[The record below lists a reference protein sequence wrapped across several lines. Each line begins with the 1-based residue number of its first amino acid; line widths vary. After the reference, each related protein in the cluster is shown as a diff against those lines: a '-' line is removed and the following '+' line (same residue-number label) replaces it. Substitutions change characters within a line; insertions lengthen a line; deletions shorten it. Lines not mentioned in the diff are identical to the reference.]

1 MTPIIILSAYFAVLP
16 HFESGS
22 GVMLDY
28 APYHPVII
36 KAKVLTVEPHYA
48 THDTRLRLLAQSYW
62 NGSGPDTVRL
72 ALGWICDGRLVT
84 EIEGRILHV
93 PKVGDEAVFWIV
105 PQVRDWSS
113 VPARLSSDGEI
124 WQVVGD
130 SLPSLGCS
138 WQKGR
143 QMVQDAV
150 RASDPH
156 SQLQSA
162 SNAIMGSAAGRPLR
176 CDGLE
181 QNEGCLEMRVERW
194 VKGARSDSVIT
205 VITPER
211 IMKRLYTRGLYFLAE
226 PDSMGRFRP
235 ADSVAP
241 HCPVVGESQYLA
253 GFRIERSEPLDLLVP
268 VIGEQ
273 SELFPSK

>member
-1 MTPIIILSAYFAVLP
+1 MTPIIILSAYLGVLS
-16 HFESGS
+16 HYESGP

-28 APYHPVII
+28 APYHPVIVE
-36 KAKVLTVEPHYA
+36 AKVLAVEPHYP

-62 NGSGPDTVRL
+62 HGSGPDTVRL
-72 ALGWICDGRLVT
+72 ALDWVCDDSLVT

-105 PQVRDWSS
+105 PQVRAKDA
-113 VPARLSSDGEI
+113 VPARLSTDGEI

-162 SNAIMGSAAGRPLR
+162 SNAIMGCATGHPLR

-205 VITPER
+205 VVTPAR
-211 IMKRLYTRGLYFLAE
+211 IMKRWYTRGFYFLSE
-226 PDSMGRFRP
+226 PDSLGRFRP

-253 GFRIERSEPLDLLVP
+253 GFRIERSDPLDLLVP
-268 VIGEQ
+268 VIREQ
-273 SELFPSK
+273 NELFPPK